1 MSNVD
6 LAIIEKIIDDVIKIR
21 KNKIA
26 ELSKFEVVL
35 TGLNSVT
42 ETVSGILNETDFS
55 ISELS
60 DVKNSLADFNSQ
72 NFPQKITEIKSKIA
86 EYKNF
91 YGKDTINI
99 GVAGIARSGKST
111 FLQTVSGL
119 NKDVIPTSD
128 GGFCTGA
135 KSIIYHHEGEP
146 YAEVEFYSGEEF
158 MREAVK
164 KALKE
169 IGIEVN
175 IPVTL
180 EEFEKNPLPNC
191 PEENKAKKMQL
202 YNKLKAMHNNFG
214 AFKKYING
222 AVEKIPINK
231 VIDFVAKTNNEGQ
244 EIHQYNA
251 VKTVRIY
258 TPFQTAKIK
267 KLALIDLPGLDEI
280 APSIKERLVESLKN
294 EIDIIL
300 IIRKPDSG
308 GDDWRDNDY
317 GIFELLSDHIEIE
330 KIFMVLNT
338 LDNGANLKQVNEM
351 KKKAED
357 QQKDKN
363 NKRAIVYNQLFTA
376 SCKSRDEIDEKTLI
390 PVLKFLENNILRLDA
405 KQIGELEKKY
415 NELLNQFKELI
426 NKMKRE
432 SSLDS
437 EEYSDKAAYEFDKLF
452 KDFMIKLRTNLQIFL
467 KKQHKICNDDTS
479 EFVQEFKTVIA
490 KICIEAKDECIMA
503 IPSIEEIE
511 NGMAAAKGKDTYIEE
526 QFVEMRL
533 KFTKVMRNI
542 DDHLNRLINSKL
554 VQIIEQMKS
563 TEPLKK
569 FFEYHISDPA
579 NISATEQLKIIV
591 KVIKNLT
598 TDNFQ
603 SIIHVFNKLINFNFS
618 YDSHLHYIVREKMKL
633 FDTYDKVEYR
643 SEEIKTSEDVNELL
657 AERIKQTS
665 FDVKQAMDNLNLYPS
680 KSLYALAEDFVDIIA
695 RDSKIEDELNILM
708 RKVKYIFWP
717 EKYKTIKTVAEI
729 RRKIDVSV
737 IAPAERYL

>member
-1 MSNVD
+1 MPNVD
-6 LAIIEKIIDDVIKIR
+6 LVIIEKIIDDVIKIR
-21 KNKIA
+21 KTKVA
-26 ELSKFEVVL
+26 ELSKFEDVL

-42 ETVSGILNETDFS
+42 ESVSGILSGNDFS
-55 ISELS
+55 ITELS
-60 DVKNSLADFNSQ
+60 DVKNSLTDFTSQ
-72 NFPQKITEIKSKIA
+72 NFPQKIAELKSKIA

-146 YAEVEFYSGEEF
+146 YAEVEFYSSEEF

-169 IGIEVN
+169 IGIEQN
-175 IPVTL
+175 IPFTL

-202 YNKLKAMHNNFG
+202 FNKLKSMHDNF
-214 AFKKYING
+214 ASFKQYING
-222 AVEKIPINK
+222 SIEKISIDK
-231 VIDFVAKTNNEGQ
+231 VINFVAKNNNEGK

-300 IIRKPDSG
+300 TVRKPDSG

-317 GIFELLSDHIEIE
+317 GIFELLSDHIETE
-330 KIFMVLNT
+330 KMFMVLNT

-363 NKRAIVYNQLFTA
+363 NKRAIVYNQLYTA
-376 SCKSRDEIDEKTLI
+376 SCKSRDEIDEKVLL

-405 KQIGELEKKY
+405 KQIDELEKKY
-415 NELLNQFKELI
+415 NELLKQFKEFI

-432 SSLDS
+432 SSLES
-437 EEYSDKAAYEFDKLF
+437 EEYRDKAAYEFDKLF
-452 KDFMIKLRTNLQIFL
+452 RDFMVKLRTNLQIFL
-467 KKQHKICNDDTS
+467 KKQYKVCNDDTS
-479 EFVQEFKTVIA
+479 EFVQEFKTI
-490 KICIEAKDECIMA
+490 ISQTCIEAKDECIKL
-503 IPSIEEIE
+503 IPSLEAIE
-511 NGMAAAKGKDTYIEE
+511 NGIAAAKGKDTYIEE

-533 KFTKVMRNI
+533 AFTDVMRKI
-542 DDHLNRLINSKL
+542 DDQLNRLINIKL
-554 VQIIEQMKS
+554 FQIIEQMKS

-569 FFEYHISDPA
+569 FFEYYITDPEKMP
-579 NISATEQLKIIV
+579 ATEQLKVIV
-591 KVIKNLT
+591 DAISNLT

-603 SIIHVFNKLINFNFS
+603 SIIRVFNKLIKFNFS

-643 SEEIKTSEDVNELL
+643 SEEIKTNEDVNELL
-657 AERIKQTS
+657 VERVKQTS
-665 FDVKQAMDNLNLYPS
+665 FEVKLAMDSLNLYPS

-717 EKYKTIKTVAEI
+717 EKYKTIKAVAEI
-729 RRKIDVSV
+729 RRMIDVSV